1 MTIQDI
7 VSHFNTIP
15 FLFVGSGITRR
26 YYNLPDWKG
35 LLTEFASRVNSDHF
49 AYRAYESKAQQ
60 LGFTQGVMPKI
71 ATLIQQDFDAKWYD
85 TPAMRTNDSFVLNS
99 VDQGCSPFKAEIAW
113 YLKEKSVALP
123 EYKDEIQKLK
133 NISKKNLAGIITT
146 NYDLFFEKLFDD
158 YTPYVGQDQLV
169 FSAIQG
175 IAEIYKIHGSVSLP
189 NTLII
194 NENDYETFNSKSKYL
209 AAKLM
214 TIFMEYPIIYIGYS
228 LTDEDI
234 QKILNDILLCLPK
247 DKADRLQE
255 RFVFVDYKPG
265 MTGYTVSSYAMAIG
279 SQIFSMTRLTLSDFG
294 ILYDALVAKQAAVP
308 VKLLRRFKE
317 EMYTYVVTSKPG
329 PLMKVGQIDDKNID
343 ENCLAISIGVSNTGE
358 RGLQSIVHANDWYRS
373 IVMGDLTDYSAE
385 QLLKYA
391 YPEIRRSNNG
401 DLPVY
406 RYLCQ
411 IQNQAQEDFAQIRAE
426 TKNNF
431 DDLTT
436 KTNKK
441 NRPSTDCYSSIRNL
455 WESLKDNLPKAY
467 RLMCCLPEEKMDAD
481 YLGQILHEIFTTDPD
496 ALEHFDVNTRS
507 NVKRLIRMYD
517 YLKWGKN

>member
-35 LLTEFASRVNSDHF
+35 LLTEFASRVNSDRF

-60 LGFTQGVMPKI
+60 LGSTQGVMPKI
-71 ATLIQQDFDAKWYD
+71 ATLIQQDFDTKWYS
-85 TPAMRTNDSFVLNS
+85 TPTMRTNESFVLNA
-99 VDQGCSPFKAEIAW
+99 VERGCSPFKAEIAW

-189 NTLII
+189 ETLII
-194 NENDYETFNSKSKYL
+194 NERDYEVFNDKSKYL

-228 LTDEDI
+228 LTDQDI
-234 QKILNDILLCLPK
+234 QKILNDILICLPK

-279 SQIFSMTRLTLSDFG
+279 SQIFSMTRLALSDFG
-294 ILYDALVAKQAAVP
+294 ILYDALAAKQASVP

-358 RGLQSIVHANDWYRS
+358 RGLQSIVHANEWYRS

-391 YPEIRRSNNG
+391 YPEMRRSNSG

-406 RYLCQ
+406 RYLSQ
-411 IQNQAQEDFAQIRAE
+411 IQTQEDFPQIRSE
-426 TKNNF
+426 TKSNF
-431 DDLTT
+431 DDLAT

-441 NRPSTDCYSSIRNL
+441 YRSTTDCYSSLQNL
-455 WESLKDNLPKAY
+455 WETLKDNPPKAY
-467 RLMCCLPEEKMDAD
+467 RVMCSLPEDKMDAD
-481 YLGQILHEIFTTDPD
+481 YLGQILHEIFTNNPD

-517 YLKWGKN
+517 YLKWGKK

>member
-35 LLTEFASRVNSDHF
+35 LLTEFASRVNSDRF
-49 AYRAYESKAQQ
+49 AYRAYESKTQQ
-60 LGFTQGVMPKI
+60 LGSTQGVMPKI
-71 ATLIQQDFDAKWYD
+71 ATLIQQDFDTKWYN
-85 TPAMRTNDSFVLNS
+85 TPTMRTNESFVLNA
-99 VDQGCSPFKAEIAW
+99 VERGCSPFKAEIAW
-113 YLKEKSVALP
+113 YLKEQSVALP
-123 EYKDEIQKLK
+123 EYKEEIQKLK

-146 NYDLFFEKLFDD
+146 NYDFFFEKLFDD

-189 NTLII
+189 ETLII
-194 NENDYETFNSKSKYL
+194 NERDYEVFNDKSKYL

-228 LTDEDI
+228 LTDQDI

-265 MTGYTVSSYAMAIG
+265 MTGYTVSSYAMAID
-279 SQIFSMTRLTLSDFG
+279 SQIFSMTRLALSDFG
-294 ILYDALVAKQAAVP
+294 ILYDALAAKQASVP

-358 RGLQSIVHANDWYRS
+358 RGLQSIVHANEWYRS
-373 IVMGDLTDYSAE
+373 IVMGDLTDYSAV

-391 YPEIRRSNNG
+391 YPEMRRSNSG

-406 RYLCQ
+406 RYLSQ
-411 IQNQAQEDFAQIRAE
+411 IQTQEDFPQIRSE
-426 TKNNF
+426 TKSNF
-431 DDLTT
+431 DDLAT

-441 NRPSTDCYSSIRNL
+441 YRSTTDCYSSLKNL
-455 WESLKDNLPKAY
+455 WETLKDNPPKAY
-467 RLMCCLPEEKMDAD
+467 RVMCSLPEDKMDAD
-481 YLGQILHEIFTTDPD
+481 YLGQILREIFTNDPD

-517 YLKWGKN
+517 YLKWGKK

>member
-35 LLTEFASRVNSDHF
+35 LLTEFASRVNSDRF

-60 LGFTQGVMPKI
+60 LGSTQGVMPKI
-71 ATLIQQDFDAKWYD
+71 ATLIQQDFDTKWYN
-85 TPAMRTNDSFVLNS
+85 TPTMRTNESFVLNA
-99 VDQGCSPFKAEIAW
+99 VERGCSPFKAEIAW
-113 YLKEKSVALP
+113 YLKEQSVALP
-123 EYKDEIQKLK
+123 EYKEEIQKLK

-146 NYDLFFEKLFDD
+146 NYDFFFEKLFDD

-189 NTLII
+189 ETLII
-194 NENDYETFNSKSKYL
+194 NERDYEVFNDKSKYL

-228 LTDEDI
+228 LTDQDI

-265 MTGYTVSSYAMAIG
+265 MTGYTVSSYAMAID
-279 SQIFSMTRLTLSDFG
+279 SKIFSMTRLALSDFG
-294 ILYDALVAKQAAVP
+294 ILYDALSAKQASVP

-358 RGLQSIVHANDWYRS
+358 RGLQSIVHDNEWYRS
-373 IVMGDLTDYSAE
+373 IIMDDLTDFTAD

-391 YPEIRRSNNG
+391 YPELRKVNRG

-406 RYLCQ
+406 RYLY
-411 IQNQAQEDFAQIRAE
+411 QAQEDYPQIRGE
-426 TKNNF
+426 IKHSF

-436 KTNKK
+436 ATNKR
-441 NRPSTDCYSSIRNL
+441 NRKSTDIYPSLQEL
-455 WESLKDNLPKAY
+455 WESLKDNPPKAY
-467 RLMCCLPEEKMDAD
+467 RVMCWLPEEKMDAD
-481 YLGQILHEIFTTDPD
+481 YLGRILQNLFTKDSD
-496 ALEHFDVNTRS
+496 ALNRFNGETRS
-507 NVKRLIRMYD
+507 NLKRLIRIYD
-517 YLKWGKN
+517 YLKWGKK